1 MKLLTSLCITE
12 NEGKGKKI
20 RIMLR
25 REKNCIAEGEGS
37 LEVCLEPTRPDFQY
51 YKGNNV

>member
-1 MKLLTSLCITE
+1 
-12 NEGKGKKI
+12 
-20 RIMLR
+20 MLR

-51 YKGNNV
+51 YKGNNVWKDARVVWTEFAFILITVI